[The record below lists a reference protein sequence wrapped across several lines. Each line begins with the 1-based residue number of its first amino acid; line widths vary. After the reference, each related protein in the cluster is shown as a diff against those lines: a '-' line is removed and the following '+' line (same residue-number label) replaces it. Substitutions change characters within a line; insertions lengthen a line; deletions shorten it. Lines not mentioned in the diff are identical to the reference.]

1 MEIMK
6 WNRSSSGHFSETLA
20 YLSLGPGFPLSLN
33 DGWCAQWWTTFQKV
47 SKVLSDIQRG
57 TNKTHTRCNSSS
69 SPIHDHKH
77 NLTTSWYTITSG
89 STNTFIRAPMLT
101 TTQIW
106 KRHKAWNRISSA
118 NPFPHS
124 DSSINLDAWTF
135 LSCGCRNVEM
145 QNFDWASTFVQAFLI
160 KFFVAWKF
168 NFNFHFEAQKGN

>member
-106 KRHKAWNRISSA
+106 KKGQRISSA
-118 NPFPHS
+118 S
-124 DSSINLDAWTF
+124 
-135 LSCGCRNVEM
+135 
-145 QNFDWASTFVQAFLI
+145 QASTFVQAFLI
-160 KFFVAWKF
+160 KFLLENLISIFTLKRKRATRFVDNNYYNYWVKIS
-168 NFNFHFEAQKGN
+168 